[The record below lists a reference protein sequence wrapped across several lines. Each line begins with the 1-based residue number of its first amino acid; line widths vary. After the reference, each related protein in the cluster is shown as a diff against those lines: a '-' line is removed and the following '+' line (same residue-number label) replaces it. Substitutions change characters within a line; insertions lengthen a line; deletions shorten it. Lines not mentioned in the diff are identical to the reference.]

1 MAKEGEP
8 TSTRI
13 TRRQFLKGITA
24 LGASALLSS
33 CDVKEEPV
41 SQKPTETLRPAE
53 TTPPT
58 KVPAQES
65 SPTPQPA
72 LTPESTPTPEIT
84 RIVGLTITADY
95 LKNAFAGAGGKEV
108 VTNGQEEVSVV
119 QFGQEYVSQSWGQE
133 IDFTKLSEDPIA
145 SLKYLVSLGAYQ
157 GQEGIFTPGK
167 QKEEEI
173 FPPLK
178 DLSLVRLTLDKVPS
192 EEEQKK
198 QEYPGWISPQGLILR
213 SGTQMTVI
221 GLLNEPRPGAE
232 VTVDEETPGGEL
244 NYVLVVFTDYLRA
257 SEEGIPRHYF
267 AIIPTHFPADPEN
280 KNALSLQKLLEA
292 NGCQYNSQS
301 KEITFVG
308 QDNQKIVLGLNQ
320 IEGEG
325 LIKDLRKAAGLAFVD
340 QMKGELIKNPVVP
353 YYEEMPAI
361 WEIKEETDEDG
372 TISLLLQGQD
382 EKGEMVVVA
391 KASYDEEKRE
401 WEWEKTGSDEIREN
415 DFVGVKEV
423 DLSQIEEHY
432 LVTREVL
439 LEEDRTK
446 NRPAI
451 EAGELL
457 LPLPV
462 DPKFVKG
469 AAFLPYYQ
477 NSLRSFLEL
486 FPPEMWPENLDEI
499 VNKDK
504 EVKMGYWALDLKPG
518 AIVVAP
524 FNGEM
529 SWRLCEVS
537 DQELLQEW
545 YEAGYLGEDKPE
557 DFYPGWKCYMFFF
570 RAHLPS
576 GKVLDLEFYPGEVK
590 VLLPEETIN
599 DAIFPLREVAAG
611 TPIFEYV
618 GSPGREISPQVIKWH
633 KHYNPNEA
641 QLAQGFIKREVNAG
655 LLVGIYMDFIED
667 PQSYSSSFYGEVGTL
682 KNKEGKGIFILPS
695 QT

>member
-1 MAKEGEP
+1 MSKE
-8 TSTRI
+8 
-13 TRRQFLKGITA
+13 QKGISRREFLIDVGALVVSAA
-24 LGASALLSS
+24 LGGCRQGEEAKAPLPT
-33 CDVKEEPV
+33 EEPIDRPSATEV
-41 SQKPTETLRPAE
+41 PTKKPTEKPTLEP
-53 TTPPT
+53 TPT
-58 KVPAQES
+58 KEEIIRIPGVTITEEL
-65 SPTPQPA
+65 
-72 LTPESTPTPEIT
+72 LTKAFEGVGGGEELKPILFGTPTPETSPEEPTSFSEFVKIYFPDSWREKIT
-84 RIVGLTITADY
+84 PQELTENP
-95 LKNAFAGAGGKEV
+95 L
-108 VTNGQEEVSVV
+108 
-119 QFGQEYVSQSWGQE
+119 
-133 IDFTKLSEDPIA
+133 A
-145 SLKYLVSLGAYQ
+145 SLKLMASFGTYFGVEGVYSLG
-157 GQEGIFTPGK
+157 GISG
-167 QKEEEI
+167 EEI
-173 FPPLK
+173 FPQLK

-232 VTVDEETPGGEL
+232 VTVDKEAPGGEL

-504 EVKMGYWALDLKPG
+504 E
-518 AIVVAP
+518 
-524 FNGEM
+524 
-529 SWRLCEVS
+529 
-537 DQELLQEW
+537 
-545 YEAGYLGEDKPE
+545 DK
-557 DFYPGWKCYMFFF
+557 
-570 RAHLPS
+570 
-576 GKVLDLEFYPGEVK
+576 
-590 VLLPEETIN
+590 N
-599 DAIFPLREVAAG
+599 
-611 TPIFEYV
+611 
-618 GSPGREISPQVIKWH
+618 
-633 KHYNPNEA
+633 
-641 QLAQGFIKREVNAG
+641 
-655 LLVGIYMDFIED
+655 
-667 PQSYSSSFYGEVGTL
+667 
-682 KNKEGKGIFILPS
+682 
-695 QT
+695 